1 MIIDDFMIRSYS
13 KAELAC
19 LYNPTISAQAARRQ
33 LRRWIQLC
41 VPLCRELEALH
52 TAKRAHNYSPL
63 QVQTIVKYLGTP

>member
-19 LYNPTISAQAARRQ
+19 LYNPTLSVQAARRQ
-33 LRRWIQLC
+33 LRCWIQLC
-41 VPLCRELEALH
+41 VPLYRELEALH
-52 TAKRAHNYSPL
+52 AAKRAHNYSPL